1 MKIKERKDRGLN
13 LMKSANQKYQKAIK
27 NHQHEQS
34 IPDIEDDPLGHQ
46 NALLVKILN
55 SR

>member
-13 LMKSANQKYQKAIK
+13 LMKSTSKKYQTAIK
-27 NHQHEQS
+27 NNQHDKS
-34 IPDIEDDPLGHQ
+34 IPDIEDDPIGHQ
-46 NALLVKILN
+46 NALIVAIFN